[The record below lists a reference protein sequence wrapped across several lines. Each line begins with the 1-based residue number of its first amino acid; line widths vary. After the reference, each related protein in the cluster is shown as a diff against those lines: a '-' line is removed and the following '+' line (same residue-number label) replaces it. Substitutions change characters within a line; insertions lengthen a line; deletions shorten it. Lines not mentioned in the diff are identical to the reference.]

1 MTKTRGCGFLFYL
14 DIDHWVLGFFVCP
27 RSPHLFIGGSI
38 FVWYNYGENV
48 VKNFSKKQLIVGG
61 FVFLVFGGV
70 LLLNILGGKTRNIK
84 TAPTLTAEAT
94 LRAEAEKDSDEDGLK
109 DWEEVLWKTDGGD
122 PDSDDD
128 GTKDGEEV
136 RTKRNPT
143 KPGPDDEYKSIE
155 ESPLKD
161 VAEEIAAEQ
170 NLTLTDIF
178 TRDFMTGYFA
188 LKNANQYTPEARDR
202 FLKTL
207 VGNAVNVT
215 PQEYTIKDLTLVQ
228 KSDQN
233 TLRIYGNAL
242 GEVAM
247 KYRHLAEGKELLIVD
262 EAVKQESREKLTEL
276 GPILA
281 DYKAFADTYRA
292 LPVPLVAYEVHLAL
306 LNVNALTRDALV
318 KMSGLFD
325 DPIGGAA
332 GVKEYRKSA
341 QDGVVVVR
349 NLKNF
354 FEEKGVV
361 FNDNDPG
368 SIFNK

>member
-1 MTKTRGCGFLFYL
+1 MIFYFTWTLIIGFWDFLFAP
-14 DIDHWVLGFFVCP
+14 VLPTFLV
-27 RSPHLFIGGSI
+27 GGSI
-38 FVWYNYGENV
+38 FVWYNYRENG
-48 VKNFSKKQLIVGG
+48 VKNFSKKQLIGG
-61 FVFLVFGGV
+61 VFVFLILGGGV
-70 LLLNILGGKTRNIK
+70 LYVNVFERKGVAQIS
-84 TAPTLTAEAT
+84 PPLTAEST
-94 LRAEAEKDSDEDGLK
+94 LRAEAEKDSDKDGLK
-109 DWEEVLWKTDGGD
+109 DWEETLWKTDAAN
-122 PDSDDD
+122 PDSDGD
-128 GTKDGEEV
+128 GTEDGEEV

-161 VAEEIAAEQ
+161 VVAEITAEQ

-178 TRDFMTGYFA
+178 TRDFLTGYFA
-188 LKNANQYTPEARDR
+188 LKNTNNYTPETRDR

-215 PQEYTIKDLTLVQ
+215 SREDTIKDLTLVQ
-228 KSDQN
+228 KSDKN

-242 GEVAM
+242 GEVAV
-247 KYRHLAEGKELLIVD
+247 KYRHLAEGKELSIVD
-262 EAVKQESREKLTEL
+262 DAVKQESREKLAEL
-276 GPILA
+276 EPILA
-281 DYKAFADTYRA
+281 DYEAFINTYRA

-318 KMSGLFD
+318 KMSRLFD

-332 GVKEYRKSA
+332 GVKEYRKAA
-341 QDGVVVVR
+341 QDGAVVVR
-349 NLKNF
+349 DLKNF